1 MLASYKDVKAAHE
14 NEAVLFRQKGFFEAF
29 GQDADRVA
37 EKFGVPVYE
46 RNIGGEDIHFVMIPT
61 EKYASAL
68 EDGVDLDLF
77 VAKAQVD
84 ENRRDIRSTISL
96 NEQIAVEHG
105 RAKLGVS
112 VTPIDNEGRYQIEV
126 FNPDTKLA
134 YDEPMELS
142 KEDAE
147 KFRSLEGM
155 EHLSE
160 RSDLVMALADKY
172 FSKELEMSDARS
184 QVTKTYD
191 NMGMSYTPLMLLQ
204 TIDFKPNQTAEVE
217 HYNAVSV
224 DPPYIMLYE
233 TMGDAEKSMS
243 PRMLTDLPLDLQ
255 QSVLEQLKGGMFSEM
270 QQEVA
275 EHFEQS
281 QEQHIN
287 IDDQLEHVGQ
297 LTKELGLEYVPF
309 SIRLPITV
317 PADKEVDWREEDKV
331 FTEVMCNGDNVTI
344 YQNHQD
350 SYDDNNGVDLYDLPK
365 DLQKEVLDLMEEKLT
380 DGDRQMT
387 VYVDTAQV
395 PEYAVGSIVNGDNT
409 GLTDESIEM
418 VREFT
423 SQYPNHIFSV
433 RDNSTSFNSSPAF
446 GKATDCVD
454 VDIVRIATPKQ
465 LRQEVVD
472 KQTEKLQE
480 RFNDF
485 VKEHGEEPLYAEVTI
500 RFKDDNVQ
508 EVAMIK
514 LSEEVDPA
522 TDDKIFFNVDNF
534 EGLKD
539 LLKVDNGEDFDVIDI
554 EDTQFY
560 AKSLY
565 QTQDK
570 YIAFGQEVPQETID
584 ELKADGVTD
593 FSTEN
598 LEKLLHFEAQD
609 NDVPTNDV
617 NFDELPYHISYGDD
631 PTGVIEGDVHVQF
644 TKELAYVSFE
654 DFKHYAE
661 DLGGSV
667 RMMNNERWAD
677 FFRQDDAEKF
687 ANTVVNVNV
696 SRMDAAHAGAK
707 DQVKSDIMNLLP
719 NSGIDFVMN
728 RGSELVIPFGD
739 NKEAHI
745 SDVFCKDDIQLT
757 GFVVDNTNME
767 KSPVRSFDE
776 LSAPVQLALFNEIKK
791 TLSQIEVKKDD
802 VLAEVTE
809 KISQTENK
817 EYSPDDVA
825 ILKEAAIAHIEK
837 YNSDYYQAKG
847 VDIKGMIEGS
857 EVTDR
862 HSLSAAVASVVFDIH
877 SEAIGRESGILERL
891 LPNDMNRAD
900 ETFMQSR
907 DASAAAEAILDLR
920 QNNLKDALD
929 AKVAEVNTTIT
940 EYNRL
945 SQAADSSFML
955 HSHVEKYA
963 LEQQSENEFALTDP
977 VERKFAT
984 SWMGARE
991 LLAHLANLLQKMFEK
1006 FPELKPS
1013 HEDKVEE
1020 SAEEHVDAEE
1030 QTHAEKSDGQ
1040 KKTSKWDNLD
1050 YTKYVLPEG
1059 ADVTH
1064 KRWKFIKPKE
1074 GEQYGKYHIMCDFK
1088 GKHYERE
1095 MYGNDIKAFFEKDET
1110 GQRTNRVTLD
1120 QLVAKYFGKQFAE
1133 SMSIGSVQEA
1143 EHVLAEQKDAKDQAV
1158 ADKEQQAQQQADKEN
1173 QVAQRE
1179 AAEEKKAAEEAAKKK
1194 AEEEK
1199 KAEKKEK
1206 VPTLILQSSL
1216 LVGALLAAKES
1227 GGVWLNKDGKAAPV
1241 LHQSGTPT
1249 VSAFNGLMMALH
1261 SDAHGYK
1268 SNDYTTFNAAKSDG
1282 YHVKGG
1288 ENGLPFNWYKWDKY
1302 VNRFNANEVIDKAA
1316 YDALAPEEKELYK
1329 VQRIK
1334 EERSIFNIDQT
1345 TMPEVKKDAYG
1356 FILEAQE
1363 KDSVYRGAEESAVQ
1377 PVSLP
1382 KQFLELKEKHP
1393 DAILLM
1399 RDGNSY
1405 NLYGDDADKL
1415 AGLLG
1420 LEVKDHDPEGNE
1432 IKFAAFPHHALDINL
1447 PKMIRAGHRV
1457 AICDQIGD
1465 IRSSQ
1470 RHGAADAIYNKA
1482 VALEDALVKLSG
1494 NTNKVMKEPFFDTA
1508 YDGKEDTL
1516 RFADRRY
1523 YRPGN
1528 EIVTAL
1534 QRVNDSFRAAAAY
1547 TGGESRL
1554 NRVAY
1559 STMLP
1564 GDTEKYDRL
1573 VSELAAGV
1581 LMSRAGLPA
1590 TLSKESMAL
1599 VPYWERELKESPKLM
1614 ESVERD
1620 VNNAVEVLE
1629 KIKAGETVD
1638 YAAIRGEKAFDAV
1651 RPKLYTIANELA
1663 TIPNADTKIVVVV
1676 KDQQNK
1682 SAAVILPAGASLEV
1696 NNEITGLNKNRF
1708 LIALRKQGFENVQF
1722 YNAGGALGL
1731 NQSNE
1736 FFADKTVEVAKLKQ
1750 YDLQVVE
1757 NIDLSEEIERSLKVD
1772 LEQVQVTFDDN
1783 MHAVLYVKP
1792 VDGESF
1798 TVYPEPSDVKLFF
1811 DNVRS
1816 PEFDTIRENLGQK
1829 YYGLVSRHPDLKTDV
1844 LMPKVS
1850 ADLDLSRIS
1859 KVNITKDRYKPEST
1873 IIFATIDGQ
1882 QQKPIELS
1890 QIEAQRYWLVDDKN
1904 LYKLLVAA
1912 QKFEEQ
1918 LHVDNGQ
1925 SEGGQGQFH
1934 DSHEGSGVDSS
1945 SPSAETPAEE
1955 QEDEQKRKGGI
1966 HM

>member
-1 MLASYKDVKAAHE
+1 
-14 NEAVLFRQKGFFEAF
+14 
-29 GQDADRVA
+29 
-37 EKFGVPVYE
+37 
-46 RNIGGEDIHFVMIPT
+46 
-61 EKYASAL
+61 
-68 EDGVDLDLF
+68 
-77 VAKAQVD
+77 
-84 ENRRDIRSTISL
+84 
-96 NEQIAVEHG
+96 
-105 RAKLGVS
+105 
-112 VTPIDNEGRYQIEV
+112 
-126 FNPDTKLA
+126 
-134 YDEPMELS
+134 
-142 KEDAE
+142 
-147 KFRSLEGM
+147 
-155 EHLSE
+155 
-160 RSDLVMALADKY
+160 
-172 FSKELEMSDARS
+172 
-184 QVTKTYD
+184 
-191 NMGMSYTPLMLLQ
+191 
-204 TIDFKPNQTAEVE
+204 
-217 HYNAVSV
+217 
-224 DPPYIMLYE
+224 
-233 TMGDAEKSMS
+233 
-243 PRMLTDLPLDLQ
+243 
-255 QSVLEQLKGGMFSEM
+255 
-270 QQEVA
+270 
-275 EHFEQS
+275 
-281 QEQHIN
+281 
-287 IDDQLEHVGQ
+287 
-297 LTKELGLEYVPF
+297 
-309 SIRLPITV
+309 
-317 PADKEVDWREEDKV
+317 
-331 FTEVMCNGDNVTI
+331 
-344 YQNHQD
+344 
-350 SYDDNNGVDLYDLPK
+350 
-365 DLQKEVLDLMEEKLT
+365 
-380 DGDRQMT
+380 
-387 VYVDTAQV
+387 
-395 PEYAVGSIVNGDNT
+395 
-409 GLTDESIEM
+409 
-418 VREFT
+418 
-423 SQYPNHIFSV
+423 
-433 RDNSTSFNSSPAF
+433 
-446 GKATDCVD
+446 
-454 VDIVRIATPKQ
+454 
-465 LRQEVVD
+465 
-472 KQTEKLQE
+472 
-480 RFNDF
+480 
-485 VKEHGEEPLYAEVTI
+485 
-500 RFKDDNVQ
+500 
-508 EVAMIK
+508 
-514 LSEEVDPA
+514 
-522 TDDKIFFNVDNF
+522 
-534 EGLKD
+534 
-539 LLKVDNGEDFDVIDI
+539 
-554 EDTQFY
+554 
-560 AKSLY
+560 
-565 QTQDK
+565 
-570 YIAFGQEVPQETID
+570 
-584 ELKADGVTD
+584 
-593 FSTEN
+593 
-598 LEKLLHFEAQD
+598 
-609 NDVPTNDV
+609 
-617 NFDELPYHISYGDD
+617 
-631 PTGVIEGDVHVQF
+631 
-644 TKELAYVSFE
+644 
-654 DFKHYAE
+654 
-661 DLGGSV
+661 
-667 RMMNNERWAD
+667 
-677 FFRQDDAEKF
+677 
-687 ANTVVNVNV
+687 
-696 SRMDAAHAGAK
+696 
-707 DQVKSDIMNLLP
+707 
-719 NSGIDFVMN
+719 
-728 RGSELVIPFGD
+728 
-739 NKEAHI
+739 
-745 SDVFCKDDIQLT
+745 
-757 GFVVDNTNME
+757 
-767 KSPVRSFDE
+767 
-776 LSAPVQLALFNEIKK
+776 
-791 TLSQIEVKKDD
+791 
-802 VLAEVTE
+802 
-809 KISQTENK
+809 
-817 EYSPDDVA
+817 
-825 ILKEAAIAHIEK
+825 
-837 YNSDYYQAKG
+837 
-847 VDIKGMIEGS
+847 
-857 EVTDR
+857 
-862 HSLSAAVASVVFDIH
+862 
-877 SEAIGRESGILERL
+877 
-891 LPNDMNRAD
+891 
-900 ETFMQSR
+900 
-907 DASAAAEAILDLR
+907 
-920 QNNLKDALD
+920 
-929 AKVAEVNTTIT
+929 
-940 EYNRL
+940 
-945 SQAADSSFML
+945 
-955 HSHVEKYA
+955 
-963 LEQQSENEFALTDP
+963 
-977 VERKFAT
+977 
-984 SWMGARE
+984 
-991 LLAHLANLLQKMFEK
+991 MFEK

-1020 SAEEHVDAEE
+1020 SAEEHVDAVE
-1030 QTHAEKSDGQ
+1030 QAHAEKSDGE

-1095 MYGNDIKAFFEKDET
+1095 MFGNDIKAFFEKDET

-1173 QVAQRE
+1173 QAAQRE
-1179 AAEEKKAAEEAAKKK
+1179 AVEEKKAAEEAAKKK

-1216 LVGALLAAKES
+1216 LVGALLAAKEN

-1268 SNDYTTFNAAKSDG
+1268 SNDYTTFNAAKADG

-1288 ENGLPFNWYKWDKY
+1288 ESGLPFNWYKWDKY

-1564 GDTEKYDRL
+1564 GDAEKYDRL

-1629 KIKAGETVD
+1629 KIRAGETVD

-1850 ADLDLSRIS
+1850 SDLDLSRIS

-1925 SEGGQGQFH
+1925 STKKERWHPHVMPLSPF
-1934 DSHEGSGVDSS
+1934 SHTFQIWCV
-1945 SPSAETPAEE
+1945 
-1955 QEDEQKRKGGI
+1955 
-1966 HM
+1966 